1 MKEYRLGIYY
11 LSGIVNF
18 PVQVV
23 VTKKLE
29 GKDHVYL
36 RVLTKGAD
44 EDDVRRFVTDMSD
57 EHNTADKMNADA
69 VLQVSVAAN
78 WDLFEKIRKEL
89 PMCEALKELM
99 KDELDEA
106 RKEGGILERK
116 KVEEEMAEKDARI
129 AELEELLREATK
141 K

>member
-1 MKEYRLGIYY
+1 
-11 LSGIVNF
+11 
-18 PVQVV
+18 
-23 VTKKLE
+23 
-29 GKDHVYL
+29 
-36 RVLTKGAD
+36 
-44 EDDVRRFVTDMSD
+44 MSD

-78 WDLFEKIRKEL
+78 WDLFERIRKEL